1 MACLLTNDLRDAV
14 LQYALEGCLTR
25 TLNSDTPVNNTIEL
39 YKQEK
44 ESILTSK
51 NMKDR
56 NSFSDIN
63 NDEILFNIPET
74 WSWIRINDIG
84 VYKKGPFG
92 SALTKSMFVKKDV
105 NTVKVYEQKN
115 AIQKDATLGSYYITE
130 EYYNKKMKGFS
141 VVPGDIIVSCAGTIG
156 EIYIV
161 PEGSEMGII
170 NQALMRMNIVPSV
183 NIDYFMLVFN
193 HILKEEARKNSG
205 GTAIKN
211 IPPFEVFKAMPIPI
225 PPIEEQ
231 ARIVAKVDEIMAKI
245 DEYEKLENQLVKLK
259 EQFPQDMKESL
270 LQAGMMGKLTEHL
283 ETDTP
288 VKETYILLKGEKDE
302 EKRKKSRQ
310 GKLLPVDLNSTPFEI
325 PNEWLWLRNSEVT
338 RFINGRAYKKEE
350 LLLNGK
356 YPILRVGNLFTNDKW
371 YYSNLELDK
380 DKYCNTGD
388 LLYAWSASFGPTIWH
403 GNNSIFHYHIW
414 KLDYSQFV
422 NKKFLYYSLLEDT
435 ANIKADSHGLGFVF
449 VTKKYIEN
457 RFIPFPPIEE
467 QQRIV
472 DKLDE
477 LLPLVEHLSS
487 MN

>member
-259 EQFPQDMKESL
+259 KQFPQDMRDSL
-270 LQAGMMGKLTEHL
+270 LQAGMMGKLTEQL
-283 ETDTP
+283 STDTQIST
-288 VKETYILLKGEKDE
+288 KLQADLKGEDI
-302 EKRKKSRQ
+302 
-310 GKLLPVDLNSTPFEI
+310 LPQI
-325 PNEWLWLRNSEVT
+325 PNSWVWTTLPLLVDKNDVGDGDWVLSNDMCEISNNNLIQLGSIGNGIYIDKPFKHVSDLFFESKKCSEIYPEDILIS
-338 RFINGRAYKKEE
+338 RFICKDFMNACVVPNLDGR
-350 LLLNGK
+350 
-356 YPILRVGNLFTNDKW
+356 LFTSVDVCWIRNNPSRYFNHWLKLCLLSQVVQSQVAQ
-371 YYSNLELDK
+371 YVSGTTRPRISKTNLMK
-380 DKYCNTGD
+380 
-388 LLYAWSASFGPTIWH
+388 I
-403 GNNSIFHYHIW
+403 
-414 KLDYSQFV
+414 
-422 NKKFLYYSLLEDT
+422 
-435 ANIKADSHGLGFVF
+435 
-449 VTKKYIEN
+449 YI
-457 RFIPFPPIEE
+457 PLSPIEE

-477 LLPLVEHLSS
+477 LLPLVDKLADL
-487 MN
+487 N